1 MSEDGHYYS
10 AFDGKIHEDG
20 GRPFYTDDWIW
31 DTYRATHPL
40 RVLIDNERENDI
52 INSYL
57 LMAEQMGT
65 DWMPTFPEVTGDTRR
80 MNSNHAVATV
90 IDAYRKGLR
99 GFELEKAYI
108 ACKKGIEEKTL
119 TQVVCGSRGWLD
131 DFYKDMAIFPR

>member
-1 MSEDGHYYS
+1 MNLSEDGKYYS

-20 GRPFYTDDWIW
+20 GRSFYTDDWIW

-65 DWMPTFPEVTGDTRR
+65 DWMPTFPEGDGRYTPYELKPCCRYRDRR
-80 MNSNHAVATV
+80 LPQ
-90 IDAYRKGLR
+90 GL
-99 GFELEKAYI
+99 AW
-108 ACKKGIEEKTL
+108 
-119 TQVVCGSRGWLD
+119 V
-131 DFYKDMAIFPR
+131 